1 MNKELID
8 TSNLLL
14 PELDVLELDALKEAQ
29 SRGMKILYISCVG
42 SHMWGMNN
50 QESDIDLVMIYIVP
64 TRSILRGER
73 VPATIRQEM
82 SAREGGIYD
91 TLGWEIGHLIDLLI
105 KGNVNAIWYATSPLV
120 IVPSPVQE
128 ELSSLVQSNL
138 CRESYH
144 SIKGMAESQ
153 IKSET
158 GQPEISGAGLVKR
171 PGKGY
176 RTALRT
182 INFGIKL
189 LRDARISFEPVVH
202 DPLLKEVKDGMDQL
216 DEAYRQS
223 TLPDLPDEGQFR
235 DFLLR
240 QRVKEMNEDAGKDED
255 AG

>member
-1 MNKELID
+1 MIERIDFENLPISEL
-8 TSNLLL
+8 
-14 PELDVLELDALKEAQ
+14 EAAKMVKCK
-29 SRGMKILYISCVG
+29 GMKILYISCVG
-42 SHMWGMNN
+42 SHMWGMESK
-50 QESDIDLVMIYIVP
+50 ESDIDLVMIYIVP
-64 TRSILRGER
+64 TKRILRGEKF
-73 VPATIRQEM
+73 PATIRQEM
-82 SAREGGIYD
+82 ATRGGGIYD

-120 IVPSPVQE
+120 IMPSALQE
-128 ELSSLVQSNL
+128 ELSAIVQANL

-158 GQPEISGAGLVKR
+158 GQLKLSGAGLVKR

-189 LRDARISFEPVVH
+189 LREARISYEPVMH
-202 DPLLKEVKDGMDQL
+202 DPALEELKEGMNQL

-223 TLPDLPDEGQFR
+223 MLPDLPDKDQFR

-240 QRVKEMNEDAGKDED
+240 QRLKEMDEDAGKD
-255 AG
+255 